1 MNPKVCKGIMKS
13 MIPFRFSVEFEC
25 FGGYLNVSNKKT
37 ILSVSSNI
45 DSFTPIR
52 LEVYRESVNEIRIS
66 CLAYHQLEAFYQRL
80 EHMKMYNKG
89 GNGTGIHIHIDI
101 SSFDYASYSR
111 IKMRKAVQ
119 LFDSVEVLD
128 KVYQIFGSKYQGAY
142 NKRGA
147 RTQSKGWWINCF
159 RDFDTIEFRIGDLTF
174 EYEELIK
181 IIIELEKLVKH
192 IMLQSGFKLT
202 RKVYNKADYEE
213 QVKY

>member
-25 FGGYLNVSNKKT
+25 FGRYLETKDKKS
-37 ILSVSSNI
+37 ILSVDADKTSRYLDSIKSSEEY
-45 DSFTPIR
+45 F
-52 LEVYRESVNEIRIS
+52 NEIRIS

-89 GNGTGIHIHIDI
+89 GEGTGIHIHIDI
-101 SSFDYASYSR
+101 SSFGDFNSMDR
-111 IKMRKAVQ
+111 QVIKALNV
-119 LFDSVEVLD
+119 FNSDEVLD
-128 KVYQIFGSKYQGAY
+128 KVYAIFGSKYNGTY

-147 RTQSKGWWINCF
+147 QYQSKGWWINCF
-159 RDFDTIEFRIGDLTF
+159 RSFNTIEFRIGDLTF

-181 IIIELEKLVKH
+181 IVIELEKLVKT

-202 RKVYNKADYEE
+202 RKVYNKGDYGHA
-213 QVKY
+213 KY